1 MRILP
6 YELYQYAPDLSL
18 CALRKEFGMYDY
30 CLNKNIKNQ
39 GMQPFLDMGRNYF
52 NLSFNK
58 WILEMNKR
66 GHYVN
71 TFHSFYSH
79 NIAYKEIETN
89 FFLILE
95 CCIQW
100 EIKQFLPYENNLS
113 WYQIAFQKINSNK
126 IKNNFNFTIYQ
137 KLMIWYKNHFIQLNK
152 KGLMKPNK
160 LNMASIISFFS
171 NQCLK

>member
-89 FFLILE
+89 FFLI
-95 CCIQW
+95 
-100 EIKQFLPYENNLS
+100 
-113 WYQIAFQKINSNK
+113 
-126 IKNNFNFTIYQ
+126 
-137 KLMIWYKNHFIQLNK
+137 
-152 KGLMKPNK
+152 
-160 LNMASIISFFS
+160 
-171 NQCLK
+171 

>member
-1 MRILP
+1 M
-6 YELYQYAPDLSL
+6 
-18 CALRKEFGMYDY
+18 G
-30 CLNKNIKNQ
+30 NQ
-39 GMQPFLDMGRNYF
+39 T
-52 NLSFNK
+52 
-58 WILEMNKR
+58 I
-66 GHYVN
+66 
-71 TFHSFYSH
+71 SH
-79 NIAYKEIETN
+79 
-89 FFLILE
+89 F
-95 CCIQW
+95 
-100 EIKQFLPYENNLS
+100 YENNLS